1 MNKLGLVITSLLLIS
16 SPLRAATVDGNL
28 VLKHCKTALQ
38 FTDRVL
44 SNTDPGDSTGVG
56 FCVGMLEGVTYTMT
70 LLSDGAICPPGG
82 GMKNMEVL
90 KIVVRY
96 LENHPADLHID
107 GAFLV
112 NMALF
117 DAYPCN

>member
-28 VLKHCKTALQ
+28 VLKNCKAALQ
-38 FTDRVL
+38 FTDGIL

-90 KIVVRY
+90 KIVVKY
-96 LENHPADLHID
+96 LEDHPADLHID